1 MQKKTIR
8 DIDVNG
14 KRVLLRVDYNVPMEN
29 GRITDDT
36 RIRATLPTINYLLK
50 EKARVVLCTHLGR
63 PGGKIVDELRLT
75 PIAERLAG
83 LITKTG
89 VIYIQESSGEH
100 AAATISALQPGG
112 LALLEN
118 IRFEPGEEKND
129 LEFTKSLANMADIF
143 VNDALA
149 TAHRAHS
156 STAGLANF
164 LPAVAGFLM
173 EQELHMLNMIL
184 NSPEKPLAAILGGA
198 KVSDKIGVINKL
210 LDIAEVIIIGG
221 GMAGTFSKALGHEIG
236 DSLIEDD
243 WVAFAK
249 NLIYESNNKGV
260 QLLLPSDF
268 VVADKFTSDANSQIV
283 ASNSISSGWRIMDI
297 GPETSKIYED
307 TVTKCKTIV
316 WNGPMGV
323 FEFDKFKTGT
333 INLANNLSTLDQAT
347 TVLGGGSTGEAVRE
361 LGLEDK
367 MTHVSTGG
375 GATLEF
381 LEGKELPGVISL
393 LDTD

>member
-164 LPAVAGFLM
+164 LPAVAGDHL
-173 EQELHMLNMIL
+173 I
-184 NSPEKPLAAILGGA
+184 K
-198 KVSDKIGVINKL
+198 
-210 LDIAEVIIIGG
+210 
-221 GMAGTFSKALGHEIG
+221 EI
-236 DSLIEDD
+236 
-243 WVAFAK
+243 
-249 NLIYESNNKGV
+249 
-260 QLLLPSDF
+260 
-268 VVADKFTSDANSQIV
+268 NSQFNTSASKTSWTSIV
-283 ASNSISSGWRIMDI
+283 
-297 GPETSKIYED
+297 T
-307 TVTKCKTIV
+307 
-316 WNGPMGV
+316 
-323 FEFDKFKTGT
+323 
-333 INLANNLSTLDQAT
+333 NL
-347 TVLGGGSTGEAVRE
+347 
-361 LGLEDK
+361 
-367 MTHVSTGG
+367 
-375 GATLEF
+375 F
-381 LEGKELPGVISL
+381 
-393 LDTD
+393 